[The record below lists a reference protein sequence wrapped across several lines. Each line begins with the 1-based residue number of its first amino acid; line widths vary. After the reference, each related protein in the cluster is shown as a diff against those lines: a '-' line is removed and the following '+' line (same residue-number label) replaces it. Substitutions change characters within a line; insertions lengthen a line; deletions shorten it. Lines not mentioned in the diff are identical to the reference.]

1 MASTKK
7 VYYHS
12 SENWMATR
20 TIHWTYIWKML
31 VCTLEVLPRRHFGQ
45 SDSSIFFSGY
55 SKRPWL
61 VSQKIHAGSPQ
72 SGHDKGR
79 LDIPGR
85 GNLPGIY
92 NHYNQW
98 NEATTYLDRELI
110 GGITTGKL
118 AMRTISRLERL
129 TKLCWGCPFYNQP
142 AINSKILP
150 IRSKNVL

>member
-1 MASTKK
+1 
-7 VYYHS
+7 
-12 SENWMATR
+12 
-20 TIHWTYIWKML
+20 ML

-92 NHYNQW
+92 NHYNQ
-98 NEATTYLDRELI
+98 
-110 GGITTGKL
+110 
-118 AMRTISRLERL
+118 
-129 TKLCWGCPFYNQP
+129 
-142 AINSKILP
+142 
-150 IRSKNVL
+150 